1 MEEEIFIHRLNGD
14 KDQVKTLLRKSFAD
28 YNANTAHKQNEFFDR
43 VNFFVDVLEKQ
54 PAKEDNT
61 LWKLSIKTGF
71 SLDMLEFLNYFIRYT
86 EKLPD
91 NNEDEIGIE
100 TIQLVSDFFKS
111 IADYPHYLKTL
122 ISNENVYGIVCKYV
136 VLIKN

>member
-14 KDQVKTLLRKSFAD
+14 KDQVKTLLRKSFAA
-28 YNANTAHKQNEFFDR
+28 YNANKENKQNEFFDR

-71 SLDMLEFLNYFIRYT
+71 SLDMLEFLNYFVNTYSDDD
-86 EKLPD
+86 L
-91 NNEDEIGIE
+91 NGIE

>member
-1 MEEEIFIHRLNGD
+1 M
-14 KDQVKTLLRKSFAD
+14 
-28 YNANTAHKQNEFFDR
+28 
-43 VNFFVDVLEKQ
+43 EKQ

-71 SLDMLEFLNYFIRYT
+71 SLDMLEFLNNFVNTYSDDD
-86 EKLPD
+86 L
-91 NNEDEIGIE
+91 NGIE
-100 TIQLVSDFFKS
+100 AIQLVSDFFKS
-111 IADYPHYLKTL
+111 IVYYPHYLKTL